1 MREKLTHQTGIWTP
15 LIFASQK
22 LYQLPVGSLVKKRMI
37 FNCSGTGWEK
47 TWKARLGFKPGTHK
61 CYPIRVQL
69 TETFGSDNI
78 SVIWLNNHSHSFLFN
93 NKLLNI
99 YRHIA
104 IKNNFIIYQELLT
117 IMVASHRI
125 CSFHIR
131 WNSFWNLFPYLSHVT
146 LIPSSLSF
154 TLNPSLKILKNRL
167 HFQMYDVENFFT
179 INDKTVKSQCSFNLT
194 YQSSTPSSLRDQ
206 VVF

>member
-1 MREKLTHQTGIWTP
+1 MAATI
-15 LIFASQK
+15 LI
-22 LYQLPVGSLVKKRMI
+22 I
-37 FNCSGTGWEK
+37 
-47 TWKARLGFKPGTHK
+47 
-61 CYPIRVQL
+61 I
-69 TETFGSDNI
+69 
-78 SVIWLNNHSHSFLFN
+78 IWLNNHSHSFLFN

-99 YRHIA
+99 YWHIA

-154 TLNPSLKILKNRL
+154 TLNPSLKIFKNRL
-167 HFQMYDVENFFT
+167 HFQMYDVENFF
-179 INDKTVKSQCSFNLT
+179 IIYDKTIESQCSFKKNLSE
-194 YQSSTPSSLRDQ
+194 YYPFQFKRSGCFLIFSLHLLHENPVRNII
-206 VVF
+206 

>member
-1 MREKLTHQTGIWTP
+1 MKGQTRIQTRDPWMLSIQSTTNWDIW
-15 LIFASQK
+15 
-22 LYQLPVGSLVKKRMI
+22 R
-37 FNCSGTGWEK
+37 
-47 TWKARLGFKPGTHK
+47 
-61 CYPIRVQL
+61 
-69 TETFGSDNI
+69 DNI

-146 LIPSSLSF
+146 LIPSSMSF

-179 INDKTVKSQCSFNLT
+179 INDKTIKSQCSFNKLI
-194 YQSSTPSSLRDQ
+194 R
-206 VVF
+206 VVCLPI